1 MEGQVGS
8 PFYKV
13 FIDSTGQ
20 DITPFVDSFSYE
32 DTLEKDDL
40 LRISVTLKN
49 VFEIDEDWV
58 AIGEKLNFFFGYIGG
73 LQTEIKV
80 AKISDFDT
88 PYGDVIKLK
97 IDATDVGQFM
107 KEEFSNKIH
116 NEKTLSELVQEIADK
131 YSLKAESIETKKKYS
146 YLPQA
151 QKSDFDFLTQLAK
164 RENLVFRVTGETL
177 ILEKRDLLKES
188 IKTYTWGKDIISFH
202 PKIKYSKQDSSS
214 QKTTS
219 FSLNPQTNAI
229 QKSEAKSDD
238 KDKEKLGE
246 YDIKFDINSEN
257 GTKVFPT
264 KKAES
269 EKSEDGKLVQGS
281 VDKTEND
288 GLVNKIQEDKSL
300 GNITATLVVVGNPIL
315 KAGQVLTIAGVAKK
329 HEGNWKIMTVK
340 SDVTAGSYYKTTCEL
355 KRNATNKSVTNTQP
369 DKASTKSQPVN
380 DSQGSTQINAAQSE
394 VVMFDQNGKRIKN
407 K

>member
-1 MEGQVGS
+1 MEGKVGS

-13 FIDSTGQ
+13 FIASTGE

-49 VFEIDEDWV
+49 VFEIDEDWI

-131 YSLKAESIETKKKYS
+131 YSLKAEIIETKKKYS

-177 ILEKRDLLKES
+177 ILEKRNLLKES
-188 IKTYTWGKDIISFH
+188 IKTYTWRKDIISFH
-202 PKIKYSKQDSSS
+202 PKVKYSKQDSSS

-246 YDIKFDINSEN
+246 YEVKVDAN
-257 GTKVFPT
+257 GNQTKVFPK
-264 KKAES
+264 KKAEA

-281 VDKTEND
+281 VDKAEND

-300 GNITATLVVVGNPIL
+300 GNVTAILVVEGNPIL

-329 HEGNWKIMTVK
+329 HEGNWKIVCVK
-340 SDVTAGSYYKTTCEL
+340 TDITAGAYYKTTCDL
-355 KRNATNKSVTNTQP
+355 KKNATNKSVTNVQP
-369 DKASTKSQPVN
+369 DKASTKSQAVN
-380 DSQGSTQINAAQSE
+380 DSQGSTQTNEAQSE
-394 VVMFDQNGKRIKN
+394 VLFFDQNSKRIK
-407 K
+407 